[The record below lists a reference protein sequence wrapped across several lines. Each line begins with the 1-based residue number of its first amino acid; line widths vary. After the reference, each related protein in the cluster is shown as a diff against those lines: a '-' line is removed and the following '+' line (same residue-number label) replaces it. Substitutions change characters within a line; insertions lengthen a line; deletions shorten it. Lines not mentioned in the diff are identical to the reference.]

1 MKVEQPEET
10 ECEEQLDSLGQQ
22 HEGEALEEP
31 DRAEEEEDDE
41 LIDGEEGEGWEE
53 DERCAAEEDDAEED
67 KEEDGPR

>member
-10 ECEEQLDSLGQQ
+10 ECEEPLDSLGQQ
-22 HEGEALEEP
+22 HEGEALQEP

-53 DERCAAEEDDAEED
+53 DERRAAEGDNAEE